1 MACFVIFHKLWVS
14 TATMNTFA
22 TSSSLQ
28 PLCQYVRW
36 FYLALMACLL
46 SLSTAQA
53 QSPVAPVLAPYTPNP
68 NGIVSGIYS
77 HQIIYS
83 GTATRF
89 AATGLPSG
97 ITINTTTGLI
107 SGRTSVAGNY
117 SVTVTAWNGTAKSLP
132 LTYLWT
138 IEPLP
143 PGTVGTYSALI
154 DRHDWYNGGYGG
166 SLRLVVTTAG
176 TYTGT
181 ITRGIHRN
189 SISGRLNAQPGGIDP
204 VSSFQVPR
212 RAPYAP
218 LTILFTLPI
227 GTSSIT
233 GTLQEPEGEV
243 AQIIGFKAG
252 FSASQPATAYAGKWN
267 TAFELPAELI
277 GNATYPQGATWA
289 AQSISNAGMV
299 TWTSRLAD
307 GTSNTFSTALGAT
320 GQTAVHLMLYGYAGS
335 VQGTQTFNSG
345 NGTTTGSLGWVKSA
359 NYTRSYSAGFPL
371 HFLVGNGARYTPPA
385 LGQQI
390 FGIPA
395 GVNNTRL
402 VFSQG
407 GLATPYTQ
415 LFSIGAANKITIPA
429 TGASNPFGIRFT
441 INFATGIL
449 TGSGSAMDFSL
460 SQPTSSRPGTFSG
473 LLIPG
478 REQAVG
484 HFLLPASRNPSSQI
498 LSGKVIGE
506 ENVINQ

>member
-1 MACFVIFHKLWVS
+1 MS
-14 TATMNTFA
+14 TSAI
-22 TSSSLQ
+22 SSSRQ
-28 PLCQYVRW
+28 PQRRSLRW
-36 FYLALMACLL
+36 FYLSLVVCLL
-46 SLSTAQA
+46 SLSTANA
-53 QSPVAPVLAPYTPNP
+53 QGPVAPVLAPYTPNP

-97 ITINTTTGLI
+97 ITINATTGLI

-117 SVTVTAWNGTAKSLP
+117 TVTVTAWNATAKSLP
-132 LTYLWT
+132 LTYFWT

-143 PGTVGTYSALI
+143 PGIAGTYSALL

-189 SISGRLNAQPGGIDP
+189 HITGRLNAQPGGVDP

-227 GTSSIT
+227 GTNSIT

-243 AQIIGFKAG
+243 AQITGFKAG
-252 FSASQPATAYAGKWN
+252 FSASQPATAYAGRWN
-267 TAFELPAELI
+267 TAFELPGELI

-289 AQSISNAGMV
+289 SQSISNAGVV

-307 GTSNTFSTALGAT
+307 GTANTFSTVLGAA

-345 NGTTTGSLGWVKSA
+345 NGSTSGSLGWVKSA
-359 NYTRSYSAGFPL
+359 NSTRSYSSGFPL
-371 HFLVGNGARYTPPA
+371 HFLVGDGARYTPPA
-385 LGQQI
+385 PGQQI

-395 GVNNTRL
+395 GVNNARL
-402 VFSQG
+402 NFSQG

-415 LFSIGAANKITIPA
+415 LFSIGANNAITIPA
-429 TGASNPFGIRFT
+429 TGASNLFGIKFS

-449 TGSGSAMDFSL
+449 TGTGSAMDFSIN
-460 SQPTSSRPGTFSG
+460 QPTNSRPGTFSA

-484 HFLLPASRNPSSQI
+484 HFLLSASRNTSSQI

-506 ENVINQ
+506 ENVIDQ